1 LSCACE
7 PVDPARGGTVGA
19 FMDEL
24 QVRKTD
30 VAVINVR
37 EVAELLGVNTRTIW
51 RLCQRNELPSPIRL
65 GPRILRWRLADLR
78 EHLDRKADG
87 DIAGSRAASGGRGAR
102 R

>member
-1 LSCACE
+1 MSCACE
-7 PVDPARGGTVGA
+7 PVDPTRGGTLGA

-37 EVAELLGVNTRTIW
+37 EVAELLGVNARTIW
-51 RLCQRNELPSPIRL
+51 RMAQRGEIPAPIRL
-65 GPRILRWRLADLR
+65 GDRVVRWRLSDLR
-78 EHLDRKADG
+78 EHLDRKAAAAVG
-87 DIAGSRAASGGRGAR
+87 AAESRATRGAR

>member
-1 LSCACE
+1 LSCACWR
-7 PVDPARGGTVGA
+7 VDPVRGGILGA

-37 EVAELLGVNTRTIW
+37 EVAELLGVNARTVW
-51 RLCQRNELPSPIRL
+51 RMSQRGEIPAPIRL
-65 GPRILRWRLADLR
+65 GDRVVRWRLSDLR
-78 EHLDRKADG
+78 EHLDRKASG
-87 DIAGSRAASGGRGAR
+87 VAAVSRVTSEGRGAR

>member
-1 LSCACE
+1 MSCACK
-7 PVDPARGGTVGA
+7 PVDPARGGTLGA

-37 EVAELLGVNTRTIW
+37 EVAELLGVNVRTIW
-51 RLCQRNELPSPIRL
+51 RLAQRGEIPAPIRL
-65 GPRILRWRLADLR
+65 GDRVVRWRLSDLR
-78 EHLDRKADG
+78 EHLDRKA
-87 DIAGSRAASGGRGAR
+87 AGGVAVSRATFGGRGAR